1 MAAPSENGAGEK
13 RKEKYRVLSTE
24 YRAEESSA
32 AFGSLDLADVAQL
45 VEHSLGKG
53 EVISSILIIGSR
65 DTVVGRWSLAKANTE
80 AGYDERRTT
89 SGSERAGVTQW

>member
-1 MAAPSENGAGEK
+1 MADVAGPENPRTDAGIAGDVRGEVVAAPSENGAGEK

-45 VEHSLGKG
+45 VEHSLGK
-53 EVISSILIIGSR
+53 
-65 DTVVGRWSLAKANTE
+65 
-80 AGYDERRTT
+80 
-89 SGSERAGVTQW
+89 